1 MNLKYRYPERA
12 QCMMRARREPHDD
25 LGMRALLL
33 SPSFRD
39 GAPQVQRNRTEV
51 EWGGGAIWDAQAP
64 WALVAVRASPSLA
77 FLPPA
82 PHYEKPK
89 GRLHAEAM
97 CRGRGSEQDYMEEK
111 QGTQTTG
118 RAEAANIG
126 LWAIHPTRVSW
137 AIRPMSEKAIW
148 DGPDSLYI
156 TWRPAVLSVSW
167 LNSWPTES

>member
-1 MNLKYRYPERA
+1 
-12 QCMMRARREPHDD
+12 MMTWGCRHYYCH
-25 LGMRALLL
+25 LL
-33 SPSFRD
+33 SETGYPRFK
-39 GAPQVQRNRTEV
+39 RNRTEV
-51 EWGGGAIWDAQAP
+51 ERGRGALWDAQAP
-64 WALVAVRASPSLA
+64 WDLGAVRASPSLA

-82 PHYEKPK
+82 PHHEKPK

-118 RAEAANIG
+118 RTEAANIG
-126 LWAIHPTRVSW
+126 PWAIHPTCVTG
-137 AIRPMSEKAIW
+137 AIRPMSENAVLE
-148 DGPDSLYI
+148 GPDSLYI